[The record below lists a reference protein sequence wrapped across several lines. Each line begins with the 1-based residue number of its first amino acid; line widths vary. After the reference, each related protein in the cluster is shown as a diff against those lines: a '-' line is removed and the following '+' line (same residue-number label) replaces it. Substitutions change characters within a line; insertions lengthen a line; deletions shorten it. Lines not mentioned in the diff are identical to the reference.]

1 MTRPTTAGPLPG
13 PAAGPA
19 PLVIACALTIE
30 RLALRTGTRVR
41 TGAPARVLRT
51 GMGPEAADRAVSEA
65 LRDPALAGAA
75 VVATGF

>member
-1 MTRPTTAGPLPG
+1 MTRPTTAGPLPD

-41 TGAPARVLRT
+41 AAPARVLRT
-51 GMGPEAADRAVSEA
+51 GMGPEAADR
-65 LRDPALAGAA
+65 
-75 VVATGF
+75 